1 MKLLAFIIVML
12 FVGISLTLLA
22 MENPGYVLLARPPWS
37 VEMPLTLFGVLF
49 ALALLIGYAAIYAAI
64 RVWRIPREVTRWRQ
78 LRHARRAQES
88 LYRGLLHLAEGSW
101 VKAEKRLV
109 ADLRYHEHPLINY
122 LAAACAAQ
130 GQGDLEK
137 RNEYLAR
144 AHAYGTDQ
152 QFAVGMMQAQLH
164 ILSHQR
170 EQAAAILND
179 LRARD
184 AEHAHVLRLLVR
196 IYRELEDWTN
206 LVNIV
211 PELRKHK
218 IFASDEV
225 ARLELDAHHALLS
238 LSLPPGSLDILQ
250 RSWRLVPPPLRTH
263 PTLIEVYARQLA
275 RQGDPT
281 AAIALL
287 NDALMRA
294 WDVSLAVVY
303 GEIVSTHVGQDAAAA
318 LTTIE
323 SYAREHSNEP
333 LLLLTLGRLAIA
345 AKQKPRAREYLEK
358 SLALRATVPA
368 YRELAELLEQAGQAE
383 KARECY
389 RKALDLGA
397 GNGGANER
405 ERESLPAPVSRA
417 AKI

>member
-37 VEMPLTLFGVLF
+37 VEMPLTLFGVLL
-49 ALALLIGYAAIYAAI
+49 ALALLIGYGAIYAAI

-78 LRHARRAQES
+78 LRHARRAQDG

-101 VKAEKRLV
+101 IKAEKRLV

-130 GQGDLEK
+130 GQGNLEK

-144 AHAYGTDQ
+144 AHAYGTEQ
-152 QFAVGMMQAQLH
+152 PFAVGMMQAQLH
-164 ILSHQR
+164 ILSSQR

-196 IYRELEDWTN
+196 IYRELGDWTN

-211 PELRKHK
+211 PDLRKYK
-218 IFASDEV
+218 IFGAEEL
-225 ARLELDAHHALLS
+225 ARLELEAHRALLS

-250 RSWRLVPPPLRTH
+250 RSWRLVPTPLRTH
-263 PTLIEVYARQLA
+263 PALIEVYARQLA
-275 RQGDPT
+275 RQGDPAT
-281 AAIALL
+281 AIALL
-287 NDALMRA
+287 NDALARA
-294 WDVSLAVVY
+294 WDVRLAVVY
-303 GEIVSTHVGQDAAAA
+303 GEIVSRHASHDAGAA
-318 LTTIE
+318 LAAIE
-323 SYAREHSNEP
+323 SYAREQGNEP
-333 LLLLTLGRLAIA
+333 LLLLTLARLAIA
-345 AKQKPRAREYLEK
+345 ARQKPRAREYLEK

-368 YRELAELLEQAGQAE
+368 YRELAELLEQAGQGE

-389 RKALDLGA
+389 RKALELSGGEA
-397 GNGGANER
+397 GTNER
-405 ERESLPAPVSRA
+405 EREASPLPVSRA
-417 AKI
+417 AKL